1 MRGKLLHGCTGC
13 TGYFGVGRAVPSEPQ
28 NERNIHAPARGSPW
42 TARPSILFR
51 PPAVRRPHRGTSTAL
66 LGLGLIQIAIAIGIG
81 IDFLLSRSAGFFRF
95 PTRRHAALDMIPGSP
110 GTARPSMW
118 GHVNPNLRLRHFL
131 AHVALTPLS
140 IDAIC
145 GMNRLLEVPGG
156 LAVPDNL
163 LSVRD
168 EPLTRFC
175 MRLSTQKAGMAGENN
190 LPNRCV
196 WHQGRARFPE
206 HSGKWHPS
214 FKTFRVR
221 PPVAAQALSS
231 APSGTTSCSTYF
243 QSATS
248 SFLASATI
256 PLRLLRLVPAAT

>member
-28 NERNIHAPARGSPW
+28 NGRNIHSPAR
-42 TARPSILFR
+42 
-51 PPAVRRPHRGTSTAL
+51 
-66 LGLGLIQIAIAIGIG
+66 
-81 IDFLLSRSAGFFRF
+81 
-95 PTRRHAALDMIPGSP
+95 GSP

>member
-28 NERNIHAPARGSPW
+28 NGRNIHAPARGSPG
-42 TARPSILFR
+42 TAR
-51 PPAVRRPHRGTSTAL
+51 
-66 LGLGLIQIAIAIGIG
+66 
-81 IDFLLSRSAGFFRF
+81 
-95 PTRRHAALDMIPGSP
+95 PTRRHAA
-110 GTARPSMW
+110 TARPSMW

>member
-1 MRGKLLHGCTGC
+1 MRGKLLHGC

-28 NERNIHAPARGSPW
+28 NGRNIHSPARGSPG
-42 TARPSILFR
+42 TAR
-51 PPAVRRPHRGTSTAL
+51 
-66 LGLGLIQIAIAIGIG
+66 
-81 IDFLLSRSAGFFRF
+81 
-95 PTRRHAALDMIPGSP
+95 PTRRHAA
-110 GTARPSMW
+110 TARPSMW